1 MQHKTSP
8 ANPEERRITVQI
20 HMQFGYTTLFS
31 DQGILKKNLYKHW
44 QRTFSPLQ
52 HHWVF
57 HNRALTANNIY
68 YDNKPEAKYLAVYR
82 ELRYTTVWPKIVFW
96 TQNKGTYI

>member
-31 DQGILKKNLYKHW
+31 DQGILKKNLYKH
-44 QRTFSPLQ
+44 
-52 HHWVF
+52 
-57 HNRALTANNIY
+57 
-68 YDNKPEAKYLAVYR
+68 
-82 ELRYTTVWPKIVFW
+82 
-96 TQNKGTYI
+96 